1 MNDELMAELAQ
12 QFRANTLERL
22 DKMRTLLARL
32 DGDRAN
38 RATLTELHRHFHGL
52 AGLGGT
58 YGFPL
63 ISEIGADA
71 EEACD
76 ALDDGL
82 EPDDA
87 FVSMVEG
94 AIRRIEAE
102 VRGGVVSF

>member
-1 MNDELMAELAQ
+1 MNEDLLAELAQ

-22 DKMRTLLARL
+22 DTMRTLLARL
-32 DGDRAN
+32 DGDRSSPS
-38 RATLTELHRHFHGL
+38 TLTELHRHFHGL

-63 ISEIGADA
+63 VSEVAADA

-76 ALDDGL
+76 TPNAGG

-87 FVSMVEG
+87 FLAMVEQ

-102 VRGGVVSF
+102 VRGESC

>member
-1 MNDELMAELAQ
+1 MNEELMAELAQ
-12 QFRANTLERL
+12 QFRASTLDRL

-32 DGDRAN
+32 DGDRSS
-38 RATLTELHRHFHGL
+38 RTTLTELHRHFHGL

-76 ALDDGL
+76 ALVADGIPGDEFIAML
-82 EPDDA
+82 ED
-87 FVSMVEG
+87 

-102 VRGGVVSF
+102 VRGRVVGC

>member
-1 MNDELMAELAQ
+1 MNEELMAELAQ
-12 QFRANTLERL
+12 QFCANTLERL

-71 EEACD
+71 EEACE
-76 ALDDGL
+76 ALVAEGI
-82 EPDDA
+82 PDDA
-87 FVSMVEG
+87 LIAMVED

-102 VRGGVVSF
+102 VRGGSF